1 MKFVTIAELESD
13 IVKNLSQIPS
23 NIDLVIGI
31 PRSGM
36 LVASMIALHK
46 NLPLADLDGFLDGR
60 YYNVGTT
67 KIKANTI
74 KSQSEVKNVLVVEDS
89 VCNGNSIIK
98 AKQKIEA
105 SKLLQINFY
114 YLAAYVTP
122 VHKSIVDIYFQV
134 VSFPRLFEWN
144 YMHSKFVSGACFD
157 IDGVLCDD
165 PTKEQNDD
173 GERYM
178 DFILNAKCKYRP
190 TFKIGYL
197 VTSRLEKYRS
207 VTETWLKNNGIEY
220 GELIMSNHKTAE
232 ERRAAND
239 YGRFKGSVYKSKKD
253 AFWFVESES
262 TQAVEIVNI
271 SNKPVFCIENLTY
284 YDGGKINTTITDYKI
299 RTKGKIKRITKK
311 IIPRCIIKHA
321 KYVFKK

>member
-74 KSQSEVKNVLVVEDS
+74 KSHSEVRNVLVVEDS
-89 VCNGNSIIK
+89 VCYGNSIIK

-105 SKLLQINFY
+105 AGQKQVNY
-114 YLAAYVTP
+114 CYLAAYVTP
-122 VHKSIVDIYFQV
+122 EHKTLVDIYFQII
-134 VSFPRLFEWN
+134 SFPRLFEWN

-157 IDGVLCDD
+157 IDGVLCED
-165 PTKEQNDD
+165 PTSEQNDD
-173 GERYM
+173 GEKYM

-197 VTSRLEKYRS
+197 VTSRLEKYRDA
-207 VTETWLKNNGIEY
+207 TETWLRNNGIEY
-220 GELIMSNHKTAE
+220 GELIMSHHKTAE
-232 ERRAAND
+232 ERRTAND
-239 YGRFKGSVYKSKKD
+239 YGQFKGTVYRSKKD
-253 AFWFVESES
+253 AFWFVESELK
-262 TQAVEIVNI
+262 QAIEIVRI
-271 SNKPVFCIENLTY
+271 TSKPVFCIENLTF
-284 YDGGKINTTITDYKI
+284 YDGGAINTALSDYKI
-299 RTKGKIKRITKK
+299 RTKGKIKRFLKRYLPKNFIRLVKQVL
-311 IIPRCIIKHA
+311 IS
-321 KYVFKK
+321 